1 MRFSRAVD
9 AYRWYRVTRYQ
20 ADHPEVM
27 PRAFYH
33 ARPMQ
38 RAIEALRDIEKIL
51 AGLDAGK
58 RRALRDNTPEFAGAC
73 AALEKGLRE
82 GGYLGP

>member
-1 MRFSRAVD
+1 
-9 AYRWYRVTRYQ
+9 
-20 ADHPEVM
+20 
-27 PRAFYH
+27 
-33 ARPMQ
+33 MQ
-38 RAIEALRDIEKIL
+38 RAVEALRDIEKIL

-58 RRALRDNTPEFAGAC
+58 RRALRDTTPEFAGAC